1 MSPLHPCWRENRK
14 EHLSVNVSACDCT
27 ITLWYAELTQLMS
40 LMAWRAKY
48 HVRRKPLC
56 VWARAVNLGWSP
68 QHCKSSRVD
77 RFNPVRA
84 FYTKECRCS
93 YRDRTVIQER
103 APDAFLQPT
112 ALFTKN
118 DLIKKKND
126 LTCQKASPWPFISW
140 IALPCN
146 ILNILTKNYK
156 FNEISVWN
164 VLNKNISSFNCSKGC
179 IPHR

>member
-1 MSPLHPCWRENRK
+1 MSPLHPRWRENRK

-56 VWARAVNLGWSP
+56 VWARTVNLGWSP

-118 DLIKKKND
+118 DLIKKKMIWLAKKLHRD
-126 LTCQKASPWPFISW
+126 PLFPESLSHAIFW
-140 IALPCN
+140 IFWLKTTS
-146 ILNILTKNYK
+146 LMKYQY
-156 FNEISVWN
+156 EMS
-164 VLNKNISSFNCSKGC
+164 
-179 IPHR
+179 